1 MIPAAKNTGSHRNQ
15 RSDSTA
21 TARPTAVR
29 ASDSSPP
36 WLLAAAS
43 QLPHSP
49 SPCPGMVDAQ
59 RRKAHSAPPLPA
71 SAAHATSPPHPPHS
85 LRLEPAHER
94 KSHHALCPFAHW
106 LSAYRRGT
114 DRLVQ
119 LALCQAHRRE
129 DAAAH
134 RG

>member
-21 TARPTAVR
+21 SARPTAAR

-36 WLLAAAS
+36 RLLAAAS

-49 SPCPGMVDAQ
+49 SPCPGIVDAQ
-59 RRKAHSAPPLPA
+59 RRKAHSAPALPA
-71 SAAHATSPPHPPHS
+71 SAAHPTSPPHPPHS

-106 LSAYRRGT
+106 LSAYRRG
-114 DRLVQ
+114 DQRPRV
-119 LALCQAHRRE
+119 LASLHAH
-129 DAAAH
+129 H
-134 RG
+134 